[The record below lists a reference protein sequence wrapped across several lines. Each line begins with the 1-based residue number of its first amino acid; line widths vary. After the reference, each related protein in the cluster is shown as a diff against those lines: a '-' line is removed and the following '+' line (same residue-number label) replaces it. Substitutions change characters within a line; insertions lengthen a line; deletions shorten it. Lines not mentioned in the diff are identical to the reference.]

1 MAECLAREIREELAV
16 EIEVG
21 ECLARVEHGFT
32 HFSITLHAFG
42 ARWKSG
48 EPQAIGCAAWRW
60 AAPAELAQDAF
71 SRADRRIIEELGLGD
86 LEYSPG
92 RSNNGERA

>member
-1 MAECLAREIREELAV
+1 MEQCLAREIREELAI

-21 ECLARVEHGFT
+21 ERLAIVDHGFT

-42 ARWKSG
+42 ARYLGG

-60 AAPAELAQDAF
+60 VVPSELGQYAF
-71 SRADRRIIEELGLGD
+71 SRADRRVIEEFNFLPTGD
-86 LEYSPG
+86 
-92 RSNNGERA
+92 RV